1 MGIWSISG
9 GDTYEGEYM
18 NDKKCGEGIYTW
30 KNGCKYKGQFEN
42 DLRHGYG
49 EMIFLDGRV
58 EKGSWVDGI
67 QRGRKCFEVRTAPPP
82 NNHRTTVKQSSNPF
96 KQTKEIF
103 RINRTVYK
111 KTRISR
117 AMQVKLE
124 SIANE
129 RLQETDTE
137 LKKTIEIKR
146 EFVEDSY

>member
-82 NNHRTTVKQSSNPF
+82 NNHRTTV
-96 KQTKEIF
+96 
-103 RINRTVYK
+103 YK